1 MFDLD
6 NTLIDRDAAVERLLE
21 QTFSEQV
28 ERAEFRKLEAG
39 GYGDRAVFFSAWSRR
54 TGKTLDQ
61 ARWTDELCAHL
72 SVDLDILEALRELS
86 ADFKLALVTNG
97 GSATQRAKLKVSGL
111 MEAFPADAILISD
124 EVGSAKPEP
133 DILWEACRRLQVPPD
148 RALFVGDRE
157 EIDGEAA
164 RQAGLA
170 FLKVNLR

>member
-1 MFDLD
+1 M
-6 NTLIDRDAAVERLLE
+6 
-21 QTFSEQV
+21 
-28 ERAEFRKLEAG
+28 
-39 GYGDRAVFFSAWSRR
+39 
-54 TGKTLDQ
+54 
-61 ARWTDELCAHL
+61 
-72 SVDLDILEALRELS
+72 
-86 ADFKLALVTNG
+86 
-97 GSATQRAKLKVSGL
+97 SGL
-111 MEAFPADAILISD
+111 IEAFPADAILISY